1 MYLSSGHSL
10 AQISLFRHSRLT
22 WASDCENAGNS
33 EPRLVSLDVS
43 ANYLSL
49 SSVNLSL
56 LSSLT
61 SLSLGQRGM
70 RHLGASDLHQL
81 PR

>member
-1 MYLSSGHSL
+1 MYLL
-10 AQISLFRHSRLT
+10 VKISLYCHSRLT
-22 WASDCENAGNS
+22 WASECGNDGVS

-49 SSVNLSL
+49 SSVNLTL

-61 SLSLGQRGM
+61 SLSLGQRGA
-70 RHLGASDLHQL
+70 RHLGPSDLQGL

>member
-1 MYLSSGHSL
+1 MSIVWPRIPYCY
-10 AQISLFRHSRLT
+10 SRLT
-22 WASDCENAGNS
+22 WASDCGDAGDS

-49 SSVNLSL
+49 SSVNLPL

-61 SLSLGQRGM
+61 SLSLGQRGA
-70 RHLGASDLHQL
+70 RHLGPSDLQGP